1 MNIIRLLRQGSLNY
15 LISAISAGA
24 ASGLLLTFLIR
35 MIHQSLLVEEPDPVR
50 FLGFYMMVWVGFV
63 LCTTLATIMT
73 SNMAHKAL
81 YNLRE
86 WVTDHI
92 LNVSYR
98 KAESRGAEFFPVL
111 TEDIQTISHTVYRI
125 PAITTAIA
133 TVIGCFIYMLILS
146 WAITVTILLL
156 FVIVYLV
163 MSNLGKRAL
172 KYGIQARQEYDRIYR
187 FFEDLVYGLKE
198 LKLNPYLRNHY
209 RSTIFPP
216 LIKSHQNLKLKENI
230 LFNFSIR
237 TVEILFFPALGVLV
251 YSIIEYGISSP
262 GAFSGVLTVLLFM
275 LSPLST
281 MANFVTEYKAMQI
294 SMTRVNRLED
304 DILMAVE
311 LSENQVSL
319 PESSLSDSDE
329 NILEFKDVQ
338 VSYHGEDG
346 VSNFTLGPISIKLP
360 ARQIIFVTGDNGSG
374 KSTFAKVITGLYPPE
389 QGLIKYKGTV
399 IENRYLSAYR
409 ARFSSVFSD
418 FHLFS
423 ELAPEA
429 VGGQILKSWVERF
442 GISNCVNIW
451 DEHISTTKLS
461 QGQRER
467 LAFAF
472 ACSYPSEII
481 VLDEVS
487 SNQDAGFRHKI
498 YFEILPELKAAGKT
512 IVVITHDERY
522 FSIADVVLKFEHGK
536 LIES

>member
-1 MNIIRLLRQGSLNY
+1 MNIFRLLKQGSLNY
-15 LISAISAGA
+15 LIGAISAGA
-24 ASGLLLTFLIR
+24 ASGLLLTLLIR

-50 FLGFYMMVWVGFV
+50 FLGFYMLVWVGFV

-98 KAESRGAEFFPVL
+98 KAEGRGAEFFPVL
-111 TEDIQTISHTVYRI
+111 TEDIQTISYTIYRI
-125 PAITTAIA
+125 PAITTATA
-133 TVIGCFIYMLILS
+133 TIIGCFIYMLILS
-146 WAITVTILLL
+146 WAITVTIVLL
-156 FVIVYLV
+156 FVVIYLV
-163 MSNLGKRAL
+163 MSNLGKRAQNF
-172 KYGIQARQEYDRIYR
+172 GAQARHEYDRIYR

-209 RSTIFPP
+209 RTTIFPP
-216 LIKSHQNLKLKENI
+216 LIKSHQQLKLKENI

-304 DILMAVE
+304 DIITAVE
-311 LSENQVSL
+311 LSDNQVEL
-319 PESSLSDSDE
+319 PDTSITDGDK
-329 NILEFKDVQ
+329 NILEFDDVE
-338 VSYHGEDG
+338 VSYRREDG
-346 VSNFTLGPISIKLP
+346 RTNFTLGPISAKFP
-360 ARQIIFVTGDNGSG
+360 TQQIIFITGDNGSG

-389 QGLIKYKGTV
+389 RGTIKFKGTV
-399 IENRYLSAYR
+399 IDHRNLSAYR

-423 ELAPEA
+423 ELAPETF
-429 VGGQILKSWVERF
+429 GGENLKSWIDRF
-442 GISNCVNIW
+442 GISSYVNVQ
-451 DEHISTTKLS
+451 DDHISTTKLS

-498 YFEILPELKAAGKT
+498 YFEILPELKASGKT

-522 FSIADVVLKFEHGK
+522 FSIADVVLKFEQGK
-536 LIES
+536 LVVS